1 MLKEYLEET
10 YGCNEPIFISEI
22 KLDNLNDNALRQYFK
37 RMVKSGDLIRFDTGI
52 YYLPK
57 QSRLLKKSY
66 LDPLKVVSRK
76 YIQNSSET
84 FGYFSGAYLANQLRL
99 TTQMPA
105 TIEIVTNKEATKGR
119 IVTIGGQNFR
129 LKRPSTMIT
138 EKNVLLLQ
146 FLDAIPASEK
156 YAELPISETTAILK
170 QYIRQNNFTRKQLS
184 DVLPYLTAQTA
195 KKMIEWGL
203 IYEFA

>member
-1 MLKEYLEET
+1 MGVKGVDADMLKEYLEET

-84 FGYFSGAYLANQLRL
+84 
-99 TTQMPA
+99 
-105 TIEIVTNKEATKGR
+105 
-119 IVTIGGQNFR
+119 
-129 LKRPSTMIT
+129 
-138 EKNVLLLQ
+138 
-146 FLDAIPASEK
+146 
-156 YAELPISETTAILK
+156 
-170 QYIRQNNFTRKQLS
+170 
-184 DVLPYLTAQTA
+184 
-195 KKMIEWGL
+195 
-203 IYEFA
+203 